1 MGLKIA
7 ILTDSYYPSFD
18 GVINVV
24 QNYMRKLGKE
34 NDCTLIAPKY
44 PKKWKYV
51 ESDEFRVIRCKS
63 LPGVEGYRLAVPQ
76 FDRNLFK
83 FLKNGKF
90 DLIHVHSPF
99 GLGKYAIKVGKKL
112 NIPVVATLHTK
123 YYDDIYRVVHMKWL
137 TKIVLKNLMKV
148 YNKADSAWTVSEGA
162 KKVMG
167 GEYGVKR
174 PIDVVYNGT
183 DLVYPEN
190 AQKLVDVVNKK
201 HNLLGKK
208 NVFLFVGRL
217 ALYKNLELIL
227 NSLKVLKDKGVDFTM
242 IFVGAGFDEQ
252 KIKETSTKLGLDD
265 NVIFTGRINSRSELA
280 GYYLRADLFLFPS
293 LFDTNGLVSIEA
305 AAHKLPTLLIENTCA
320 AENVEDGKNGF
331 LAQNNVES
339 YSSKLMDIL
348 NNFDKLKE
356 VGENAYKTIY
366 RSWDDVTAEV
376 FKKYKKIIADYKK
389 THKKK

>member
-1 MGLKIA
+1 MKIA

-24 QNYMRKLGKE
+24 QNYMRNLGKD

-51 ESDEFRVIRCKS
+51 ESDEFKVIRCKS

-76 FDRNLFK
+76 FDRKLFK
-83 FLKNGKF
+83 FLKDEKF

-112 NIPVVATLHTK
+112 GIPVVATLHTK
-123 YYDDIYRVVHMKWL
+123 YYDDIYRVVHIKWL
-137 TKIVLKNLMKV
+137 SRLVLKNLMKV

-162 KKVMG
+162 KKVMS

-174 PIDVVYNGT
+174 PIEVVYNGT

-190 AQKLVDVVNKK
+190 AEKLIESVNKK
-201 HNLLGKK
+201 HNLYGKK

-227 NSLKVLKDKGVDFTM
+227 KSLKVLKDKGVDFTM
-242 IFVGAGFDEQ
+242 PFVGAGFAEQ
-252 KIKETSTKLGLDD
+252 KIKDASTKLGLDD
-265 NVIFTGRINSRSELA
+265 NVIFVGRINDRTELA

-305 AAHKLPTLLIENTCA
+305 AAHKLPTLMIEGTCA
-320 AENVEDGKNGF
+320 AENVENGKNGF
-331 LAQNNVES
+331 LAKNSVES
-339 YSSKLMDIL
+339 YSQKLLEIIK
-348 NNFDKLKE
+348 NAKELKKI
-356 VGENAYKTIY
+356 GENAYKTIY
-366 RSWDDVTAEV
+366 RSWNDVTAEV
-376 FKKYKKIIADYKK
+376 FEKYKKIVAEYKK
-389 THKKK
+389 SHKNSK

>member
-1 MGLKIA
+1 MKIA

-24 QNYMRKLGKE
+24 QNYMRNLGKD

-76 FDRNLFK
+76 FDRKLFK
-83 FLKNGKF
+83 FLKDEKF

-112 NIPVVATLHTK
+112 GIPVVATLHTK

-148 YNKADSAWTVSEGA
+148 YNKADSAWTVSQGA

-167 GEYGVKR
+167 GDYGVKR
-174 PIDVVYNGT
+174 PIEVVYNGT

-190 AQKLVDVVNKK
+190 AKELAENVDKK
-201 HNLLGKK
+201 HNLYGKK

-227 NSLKVLKDKGVDFTM
+227 KSLKVLKDKGVDFTM
-242 IFVGAGFDEQ
+242 LFVGAGFDEQ
-252 KIKETSTKLGLDD
+252 KIKETSTKLGLDK
-265 NVIFTGRINSRSELA
+265 NVIFVGRINDRTELA

-305 AAHKLPTLLIENTCA
+305 AAHKLPTLMIENTCA
-320 AENVEDGKNGF
+320 AENVIDGQNGF
-331 LAQNNVES
+331 LAKNSVES
-339 YSSKLMDIL
+339 YSQKLLEIVA
-348 NNFDKLKE
+348 NAKNLKD

-366 RSWDDVTAEV
+366 RSWNDVTAEV
-376 FKKYKKIIADYKK
+376 FEKYKKIVADYKK
-389 THKKK
+389 SHKSSK

>member
-1 MGLKIA
+1 M
-7 ILTDSYYPSFD
+7 
-18 GVINVV
+18 
-24 QNYMRKLGKE
+24 
-34 NDCTLIAPKY
+34 
-44 PKKWKYV
+44 
-51 ESDEFRVIRCKS
+51 
-63 LPGVEGYRLAVPQ
+63 
-76 FDRNLFK
+76 
-83 FLKNGKF
+83 
-90 DLIHVHSPF
+90 
-99 GLGKYAIKVGKKL
+99 
-112 NIPVVATLHTK
+112 
-123 YYDDIYRVVHMKWL
+123 
-137 TKIVLKNLMKV
+137 
-148 YNKADSAWTVSEGA
+148 
-162 KKVMG
+162 
-167 GEYGVKR
+167 
-174 PIDVVYNGT
+174 
-183 DLVYPEN
+183 
-190 AQKLVDVVNKK
+190 
-201 HNLLGKK
+201 
-208 NVFLFVGRL
+208 
-217 ALYKNLELIL
+217 